1 MNDSIFDHF
10 IKRNKDKTGKP
21 TTYVI
26 EEKKH
31 KLGSGSD
38 GIIYEVKCQGSNR
51 TLAAK
56 LISNSNHKKDKKLE
70 IIQELKSPNI
80 IRIESILTKKV
91 EGEIYSVIIMEK
103 AILKDLGKLNYS
115 YFYHNLLKLLYEPF
129 DEHLGDCF
137 LRFYCKQMIDSL
149 ELLNRNNYVHFDL
162 KPENILITLNLN
174 IKLSDFSLLTK
185 VNENENL
192 KIPGGTPGYV
202 SREYYDKQKI
212 SKVDLQ
218 KQDYFSLGSTLFYLK
233 YGENMLDYDKYSD
246 ALLNKD
252 RITDILHHK
261 IEYIKSRPFSD
272 NDFIKFLLCL
282 IQYNP
287 KERPIFEEIYRNKW
301 LNRDLDLM
309 KSIIIGNEADE
320 EKLIMELQKSDFLK
334 MKKKEK
340 GEKNITYKKFVFKV
354 FKRKNK

>member
-1 MNDSIFDHF
+1 M
-10 IKRNKDKTGKP
+10 
-21 TTYVI
+21 
-26 EEKKH
+26 
-31 KLGSGSD
+31 
-38 GIIYEVKCQGSNR
+38 
-51 TLAAK
+51 
-56 LISNSNHKKDKKLE
+56 
-70 IIQELKSPNI
+70 
-80 IRIESILTKKV
+80 
-91 EGEIYSVIIMEK
+91 
-103 AILKDLGKLNYS
+103 
-115 YFYHNLLKLLYEPF
+115 
-129 DEHLGDCF
+129 
-137 LRFYCKQMIDSL
+137 
-149 ELLNRNNYVHFDL
+149 
-162 KPENILITLNLN
+162 
-174 IKLSDFSLLTK
+174 TK